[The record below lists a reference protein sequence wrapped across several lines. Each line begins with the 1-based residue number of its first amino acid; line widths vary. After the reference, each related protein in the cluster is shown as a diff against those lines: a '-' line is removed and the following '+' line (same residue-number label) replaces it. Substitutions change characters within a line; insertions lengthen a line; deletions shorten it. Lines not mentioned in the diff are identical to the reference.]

1 MAPSRKRRCSNG
13 IKKNGECKKKS
24 GPKKSSSRK
33 RRCSNGVK
41 KNGECKKKS
50 GPKKSSSRKRRC
62 SNGVKNKS
70 SRKVYMTSSR
80 CKQALQDK
88 IRLIKREG
96 KYGNK
101 QSVAIAYSMVGKKYP
116 NCKKIFE
123 RSRKKKS

>member
-1 MAPSRKRRCSNG
+1 MTPSRKRRCSNG

-24 GPKKSSSRK
+24 GPKKSSSR
-33 RRCSNGVK
+33 R
-41 KNGECKKKS
+41 
-50 GPKKSSSRKRRC
+50 
-62 SNGVKNKS
+62 
-70 SRKVYMTSSR
+70 VYMTSR
-80 CKQALQDK
+80 KCKEALQDK
-88 IRLIKREG
+88 IRLIKRER